1 MSLAD
6 RLWRKVNSNAADF
19 NAWVGLLDAAEKQPN
34 IDVTRKAF
42 DAFLIHFPYCYGY
55 WKKYANAERHLGNKD
70 RCLKIFAMGVEA
82 IPLSIDLWVAYLDA
96 NLEIIHGQDD
106 YEIRMRNLYEI
117 ALEKAGLEFRSDP
130 LWEHYISWESGHN
143 RLGRVLAIY
152 DRLLRTPTQLYF
164 QNWDSFKKMIEENRP
179 EDFLPLGE
187 FAELLAR
194 VSPVA
199 GTAMRIALSDSN
211 KASIPIP
218 DITDTDRN
226 AIRKL
231 VIDRREKI
239 YQATYLQIMKRWYF
253 EEKIRRPYFHVK
265 PLEEAQLNN
274 WAEYLSFEESEAAS
288 AEALLAVSATDDSQ
302 ITPADV
308 QLAKKRVRVL
318 YERCLVACALYE
330 HMWIRYA
337 KYLEFTEQ
345 DIRSAREVWRRACG
359 VHLRAKPTIHWHWAL
374 FEARHPA
381 ELDETG
387 DDGKAIVKSITPLE
401 ILTQLEERLIDSALV
416 CARRADAMRR
426 EGKPLLDLIICLRSG
441 INRLRVRATEQ
452 TSLAHTVTGATAS
465 FSAAIALATAAQARA
480 GASYLASKLAR
491 LLHRNVGNLIPPEG
505 LPVWQLLLKSS
516 YKPSPDV
523 PNDTSDSN
531 CVKTE
536 EEAEIVPS
544 VVVMEEKFI
553 IETADAVTDVATN
566 TKEEEQQ
573 NEEEEEMEVE
583 DVEPSE
589 VTPESLDVASAKTDI
604 GDASVGSDS
613 PPVVIGRKKNTS
625 AAGAFKPIEGGKG
638 MLEGAEVVVAV
649 APSESGGVVGEGEDE
664 VEEPQAKR
672 KRRSR
677 WGDVE
682 GETDRDLANLRA
694 AEAAAEAERLA
705 RADRDQRAYA
715 SERAAITNVCPP
727 SDLSTLPEEQR
738 RLISPEDAA
747 LAVLRDAIDFDPR
760 NERLYAQLLDIAYQ
774 RRPLDVDGF
783 VEFANL
789 AIVDS
794 ILPATV
800 KLAFAQRKL
809 QFLEEFCSDVNKIS
823 AAFDEYIQLAQLVV
837 QCTNTGTRDAG
848 DEMKKQQ
855 QQQQQSVGVD
865 AAMAYTTP
873 DLLNVTLPAPLRPS
887 ARRNPVTNGPV
898 RRMPQMDI
906 GAAILADAAAVG
918 TPLPPPSSADTAA
931 AIRFTAGAYEPLAG
945 ASSGCLPPP
954 APTMVPI
961 AAGALPG
968 TDAVEVWRGLEPTS
982 YAAAVAS
989 SYASGGGTFYA
1000 PMSASADATASVQ
1013 APPPALMTREGV

>member
-1 MSLAD
+1 MSLTD
-6 RLWRKVNSNAADF
+6 RLWRKVNSNLADF
-19 NAWVGLLDAAEKQPN
+19 NSWVNLLDAAEKQPN

-42 DAFLIHFPYCYGY
+42 DAFLLHFPYCYGY
-55 WKKYANAERHLGNKD
+55 WKKYANVERHLGNKD
-70 RCLKIFAMGVEA
+70 RCLKIFEMGVQA

-106 YEIRMRNLYEI
+106 YEIRMRSLYEV

-199 GTAMRIALSDSN
+199 GTAMRIALSDPNS
-211 KASIPIP
+211 APLSIP
-218 DITDTDRN
+218 DITDADRN

-231 VIDRREKI
+231 VIDRREKV
-239 YQATYLQIMKRWYF
+239 YQATYLQIMKRWFF

-274 WAEYLSFEESEAAS
+274 WSEYLSFEESEAAS
-288 AEALLAVSATDDSQ
+288 AEALLAVPTTDDFSAAQ
-302 ITPADV
+302 ITLADV

-337 KYLEFTEQ
+337 KYLERSLADVLALQTLTTNVNSSISFTAFDGLSDDSEPIILKPFTEQ

-381 ELDETG
+381 ELDENNG
-387 DDGKAIVKSITPLE
+387 DCKEVVKSLTPLE

-426 EGKPLLDLIICLRSG
+426 EGKPLLDLIVCLRSG

-491 LLHRNVGNLIPPEG
+491 LLHRNVDNLVPPEG

-516 YKPSPDV
+516 YKP
-523 PNDTSDSN
+523 TSEITKTTSN
-531 CVKTE
+531 SSLIKE
-536 EEAEIVPS
+536 EGEPELVPS
-544 VVVMEEKFI
+544 VE
-553 IETADAVTDVATN
+553 AVTEEPKKGPPEVVIDVATSA
-566 TKEEEQQ
+566 EVDQQ

-583 DVEPSE
+583 DVEQNEAPQ
-589 VTPESLDVASAKTDI
+589 ESVNATSTKMDC

-613 PPVVIGRKKNTS
+613 PPVVIGRKKS
-625 AAGAFKPIEGGKG
+625 ASVGGASKSAQGCKRT
-638 MLEGAEVVVAV
+638 LEGTEVPATLA
-649 APSESGGVVGEGEDE
+649 APESSGAGGEGEDE
-664 VEEPQAKR
+664 GVEPQAKR

-705 RADRDQRAYA
+705 RADREQRAYA

-727 SDLSTLPEEQR
+727 SDPSTLPEDQR

-794 ILPATV
+794 ILPATI

-809 QFLEEFCSDVNKIS
+809 QYLEEFGSDINKIS
-823 AAFDEYIQLAQLVV
+823 AAFDEYVQLAQLVV
-837 QCTNTGTRDAG
+837 QCTNTGARDTVE
-848 DEMKKQQ
+848 DIKKQQ
-855 QQQQQSVGVD
+855 QQQQQSTGVD
-865 AAMAYTTP
+865 ASMAYTTP

-887 ARRNPVTNGPV
+887 ARRNPVPNGPV

-945 ASSGCLPPP
+945 ASAGCLPPP

-968 TDAVEVWRGLEPTS
+968 TQAETS
-982 YAAAVAS
+982 EWGFQAS
-989 SYASGGGTFYA
+989 K
-1000 PMSASADATASVQ
+1000 
-1013 APPPALMTREGV
+1013 

>member
-6 RLWRKVNSNAADF
+6 RLWRKVNSNLADF
-19 NAWVGLLDAAEKQPN
+19 NAWVSLLDAAEKQPN

-42 DAFLIHFPYCYGY
+42 DAFLSHFPYCYGY
-55 WKKYANAERHLGNKD
+55 WKKYANVERHLGNKD
-70 RCLKIFAMGVEA
+70 RCLKIFEMGVEA

-106 YEIRMRNLYEI
+106 YEIRMRSLYEM

-199 GTAMRIALSDSN
+199 GTAMRIALSDPN
-211 KASIPIP
+211 AASLSIP
-218 DITDTDRN
+218 DITDADRN

-231 VIDRREKI
+231 VIDRREKV
-239 YQATYLQIMKRWYF
+239 YQATYLQIMKRWFF

-288 AEALLAVSATDDSQ
+288 AEALLAVPATDDFSVAQ

-330 HMWIRYA
+330 HLWIRYA

-345 DIRSAREVWRRACG
+345 DVQSAREVWRRACG

-381 ELDETG
+381 ELDENICYFK
-387 DDGKAIVKSITPLE
+387 DAVKRITPLE

-426 EGKPLLDLIICLRSG
+426 EGKPLLDLIVCLRSG

-491 LLHRNVGNLIPPEG
+491 LLHRNVDNLVPPEG
-505 LPVWQLLLKSS
+505 LPIWQLLLGSS
-516 YKPSPDV
+516 YKPTADASKDTADLSGEAGLV
-523 PNDTSDSN
+523 PPIEALDEDI
-531 CVKTE
+531 KTG
-536 EEAEIVPS
+536 
-544 VVVMEEKFI
+544 
-553 IETADAVTDVATN
+553 TADAVADVATSV
-566 TKEEEQQ
+566 EEEQQ
-573 NEEEEEMEVE
+573 NEEEEMEVE
-583 DVEPSE
+583 DAEPTESA
-589 VTPESLDVASAKTDI
+589 VESLTVESPKTG
-604 GDASVGSDS
+604 GDDAGVGSDS
-613 PPVVIGRKKNTS
+613 PPVVIGRKKSTPVG
-625 AAGAFKPIEGGKG
+625 GASKSVEGGVKAID
-638 MLEGAEVVVAV
+638 GAEVA
-649 APSESGGVVGEGEDE
+649 ATLTASESGVAGGEGEDE
-664 VEEPQAKR
+664 GEEPQAKR

-727 SDLSTLPEEQR
+727 SDPSTLPEEQR
-738 RLISPEDAA
+738 RLISSEDAA

-783 VEFANL
+783 IEFADL
-789 AIVDS
+789 AVVDS
-794 ILPATV
+794 ILPATI

-837 QCTNTGTRDAG
+837 QCTNTGTRDATE
-848 DEMKKQQ
+848 DMKKQQ
-855 QQQQQSVGVD
+855 QQQQQQQSSGVD
-865 AAMAYTTP
+865 AAMAYATP
-873 DLLNVTLPAPLRPS
+873 DLLNVTLPTPLRPS

-945 ASSGCLPPP
+945 ASAGCLPPP

-968 TDAVEVWRGLEPTS
+968 TEAVEVWRGLEPTG

-1013 APPPALMTREGV
+1013 APPPALMTREVV